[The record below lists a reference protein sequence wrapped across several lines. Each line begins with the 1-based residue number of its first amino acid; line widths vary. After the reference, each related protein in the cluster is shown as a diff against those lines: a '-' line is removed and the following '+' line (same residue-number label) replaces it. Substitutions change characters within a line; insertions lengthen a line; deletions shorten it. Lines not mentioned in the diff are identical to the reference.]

1 SYYTGRPAID
11 FLGRTD
17 KHVARLAPDLTGAS
31 AWYGMRSVPG
41 HNKYDLYYSIVR
53 LAPTYVQNTRWGSQD
68 LSDWAKTTYVSVIH
82 KGVLLRLR
90 RDDPNVLWDML
101 VPGE

>member
-1 SYYTGRPAID
+1 
-11 FLGRTD
+11 
-17 KHVARLAPDLTGAS
+17 
-31 AWYGMRSVPG
+31 
-41 HNKYDLYYSIVR
+41 
-53 LAPTYVQNTRWGSQD
+53 
-68 LSDWAKTTYVSVIH
+68 VSVIH